1 MELLTKK
8 TSYDFLGK
16 RKIACWASAISSLI
30 IVILFFMNGLNYG
43 IDFTGGT
50 IVEVGYSES
59 ADVEKVR
66 TTLANSEFNNASVQY
81 FGTAAEIL
89 VRVPPR
95 EGLNSAEIS
104 TRLMETLANTGSNP
118 EMRRVEY
125 VGPQVG
131 DELKEDGILAVIYAM
146 IGILIYVAIRFQLRF
161 SVGAVVA
168 TLHDIIITVG
178 FFVITR
184 MDFDLTVL
192 AAVLAVLG
200 YSLNDT
206 VVVFDR
212 IRENFHK
219 LRKATPI
226 EVMNIS
232 VNETLSRTIMT
243 GLTTLLVLIALFFL
257 GGETLRGF
265 STALIVGILIGTYSS
280 IFIASPVT
288 LALGISRQD
297 LMPVV
302 KEGAESDNLP

>member
-1 MELLTKK
+1 MRLLSAK
-8 TSYDFLGK
+8 TSFDFMGK
-16 RKIACWASAISSLI
+16 RMIGCWFSIITSLI
-30 IVILFFMNGLNYG
+30 VTVMFFTNGMNYG

-50 IVEVGYSES
+50 IIEVSYQQS
-59 ADVEKVR
+59 ADLEKIR
-66 TTLANSEFNNASVQY
+66 STLGSSEFNNASVQY
-81 FGTAAEIL
+81 YGSSTEIL
-89 VRVPPR
+89 IRVPPR
-95 EGLNSAEIS
+95 KGLNSAEIS
-104 TRLMETLANTGSNP
+104 NRVMSTLANTGATP
-118 EMRRVEY
+118 EMKRVEF

-131 DELKEDGILAVIYAM
+131 DELKEDGLLAIIYAM
-146 IGILIYVAIRFQLRF
+146 IGILIYVAIRFQTRF
-161 SVGAVVA
+161 AVGAVVA
-168 TLHDIIITVG
+168 TLHDIIITTG

-192 AAVLAVLG
+192 AAILAVLG

-219 LRKATPI
+219 LRKATPE
-226 EVMNIS
+226 EVMNVSI
-232 VNETLSRTIMT
+232 NETLSRTLMT
-243 GLTTLLVLIALFFL
+243 SFTTLLVVIALFIF

-265 STALIVGILIGTYSS
+265 SSALIVGILIGTYSS

-302 KEGAESDNLP
+302 KEGAENNNLP